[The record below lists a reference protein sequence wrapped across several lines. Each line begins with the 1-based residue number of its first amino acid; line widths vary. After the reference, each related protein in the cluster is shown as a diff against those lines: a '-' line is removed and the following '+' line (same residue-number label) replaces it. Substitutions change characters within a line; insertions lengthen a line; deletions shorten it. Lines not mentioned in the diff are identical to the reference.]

1 MQILRKILFVFVIS
15 LFFLSTV
22 EAEST
27 CDNKEQAELTKI
39 AVNVKAKYEEATEE
53 VSKDLYITPSL
64 AEGEENDTV
73 LYHSFLKNL
82 LENVH

>member
-1 MQILRKILFVFVIS
+1 MQILRKIIFVFVIS

-39 AVNVKAKYEEATEE
+39 ATNVKAKYEEATEE
-53 VSKDLYITPSL
+53 VSKDLYFVPSL
-64 AEGEENDTV
+64 VEGEENDAV
-73 LYHSFLKNL
+73 L
-82 LENVH
+82 